1 MLQGGT
7 QQASEANSTVATA
20 PGQNGAPSAS
30 PASSETQRYIAV
42 VFDVLNLSS
51 SELAA
56 AQQAA
61 SKLIEISMGSSDT
74 AAVLATSGTNSGLT
88 RDRTKLQEAIQK
100 LKTQNTYLPS
110 LHDCPNLDY
119 YQADLIQDQGNGPAY
134 DAAVSDA
141 MICAGLPKGA
151 EKAAMTMVRETA
163 SRVVNMME
171 ANFRANLAF
180 LRLVITRMEA
190 LPGKHI
196 VIFISP
202 GFLTPT
208 PEAMRLKSE
217 LVDNASQAN
226 VTINAVDA
234 RGLYTANLEASGK
247 GENPGAAPLK
257 TEFRQTSALAQ
268 ENVMAELADGTGGVY
283 LRHTNRM
290 DFSSLFAGPRY
301 LYVLSYSPAKV
312 KADGSYHILKV
323 NVMQRGFKVQAR
335 RGYFAPKP
343 QKK

>member
-42 VFDVLNLSS
+42 VFDVLN
-51 SELAA
+51 
-56 AQQAA
+56 
-61 SKLIEISMGSSDT
+61 
-74 AAVLATSGTNSGLT
+74 
-88 RDRTKLQEAIQK
+88 
-100 LKTQNTYLPS
+100 
-110 LHDCPNLDY
+110 
-119 YQADLIQDQGNGPAY
+119 
-134 DAAVSDA
+134 
-141 MICAGLPKGA
+141 
-151 EKAAMTMVRETA
+151 
-163 SRVVNMME
+163 
-171 ANFRANLAF
+171 
-180 LRLVITRMEA
+180 
-190 LPGKHI
+190 
-196 VIFISP
+196 
-202 GFLTPT
+202 
-208 PEAMRLKSE
+208 
-217 LVDNASQAN
+217 
-226 VTINAVDA
+226 
-234 RGLYTANLEASGK
+234 
-247 GENPGAAPLK
+247 
-257 TEFRQTSALAQ
+257 
-268 ENVMAELADGTGGVY
+268 